1 MTYDECVNKA
11 EDAVNMGVIEFEQI
25 DAYAKHLYEKHR
37 HDGPDAEE
45 DPRFRQPWHNRP

>member
-25 DAYAKHLYEKHR
+25 DAYAKHLYETHKN
-37 HDGPDAEE
+37 DEE
-45 DPRFRQPWHNRP
+45 MRFRQPWHNRP

>member
-25 DAYAKHLYEKHR
+25 DAYAKHLYETHKN
-37 HDGPDAEE
+37 DEE
-45 DPRFRQPWHNRP
+45 MRFRQPWHNRS